1 MAFIMLLGGTVA
13 AAVSQSDR
21 KEAAKYNDQG
31 VDYYEAGMYEEAVA
45 SYECATEL
53 DPENA
58 DAFYGLGM
66 AYLKQKDYRK
76 AFENFE
82 EALFIEPDYPDAH
95 YAMGVIY
102 PLIFKDKKD
111 KAVEHF
117 KKYLKLRPGASDREK
132 VEEWIDRLEGAG
144 EMLYDDDMVSAY
156 NQGVE
161 AFESGNLGE
170 AESYYRQALKMN
182 PHYAPAHHG
191 LGLVYVKQKRPG
203 DAVKEFKEALQI
215 DPRDVEAHYDLGVVY
230 PMLGEYDKAIYHYT
244 QYLKLDPKAGD
255 KKKVRE
261 WIEKLQRRKG
271 GQQGASQ

>member
-1 MAFIMLLGGTVA
+1 MYTQLRSVVIRRCAASMAFIMLLGGTVA

-132 VEEWIDRLEGAG
+132 VEEWIDRLPGLDFIG
-144 EMLYDDDMVSAY
+144 
-156 NQGVE
+156 NE
-161 AFESGNLGE
+161 AHD
-170 AESYYRQALKMN
+170 
-182 PHYAPAHHG
+182 P
-191 LGLVYVKQKRPG
+191 
-203 DAVKEFKEALQI
+203 DAALQFGKYASGSVNRI
-215 DPRDVEAHYDLGVVY
+215 VSRL
-230 PMLGEYDKAIYHYT
+230 
-244 QYLKLDPKAGD
+244 AGRW
-255 KKKVRE
+255 KP
-261 WIEKLQRRKG
+261 
-271 GQQGASQ
+271 A